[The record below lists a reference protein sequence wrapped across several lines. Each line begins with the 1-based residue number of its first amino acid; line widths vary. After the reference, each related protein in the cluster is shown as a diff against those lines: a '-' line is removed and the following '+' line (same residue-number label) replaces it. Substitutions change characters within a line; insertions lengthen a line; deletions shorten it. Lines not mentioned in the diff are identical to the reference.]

1 MESTFNAKTI
11 WNMDE
16 ARLKS
21 LNIYMI
27 LVEDAFVCWDLNNL
41 YVYLKSIRRVVSGK
55 ITRNQLKD
63 LDNKFEDL
71 EKIKRRMDD
80 DNIDDDDDSV
90 KFYNKADGIYVD
102 LNRLM
107 KAHGLF
113 FREGRDP
120 TKAALER

>member
-1 MESTFNAKTI
+1 MESTFNVKTI

-21 LNIYMI
+21 LNTYMV
-27 LVEDAFVCWDLNNL
+27 LCEDAFVCWDLNNL
-41 YVYLKSIRRVVSGK
+41 YIYLKSIRRVISGK
-55 ITRNQLKD
+55 ITETQLKG
-63 LDNKFEDL
+63 LDEKFEDL
-71 EKIKRRMDD
+71 EKIKRKMDD
-80 DNIDDDDDSV
+80 DNNNDESIPI
-90 KFYNKADGIYVD
+90 KFYGKADEIYID

-107 KAHGLF
+107 KRHGLF

>member
-1 MESTFNAKTI
+1 MESTFNVKTI

-21 LNIYMI
+21 LNTYMV
-27 LVEDAFVCWDLNNL
+27 LCEDAFVCWDLNNL
-41 YVYLKSIRRVVSGK
+41 YTYLKAVRRIASGK
-55 ITRNQLKD
+55 FSTKQLKE
-63 LDNKFEDL
+63 LDSKFSDL
-71 EKIKRRMDD
+71 EEIKRKMDD
-80 DNIDDDDDSV
+80 DNEDESDSI
-90 KFYNKADGIYVD
+90 KFYNQADKIYLE

>member
-1 MESTFNAKTI
+1 MESTFNVKTI

-21 LNIYMI
+21 LNTYMV
-27 LVEDAFVCWDLNNL
+27 LCEDSFVCWDLDNL
-41 YVYLKSIRRVVSGK
+41 YTYLKAIRRIAAGK
-55 ITRNQLKD
+55 FRKTEVEE
-63 LDNKFEDL
+63 LDKKFEEL
-71 EKIKRRMDD
+71 EKIKRKMDE
-80 DNIDDDDDSV
+80 DNAEQSDSI
-90 KFYNKADGIYVD
+90 KFYDKGDEIYLE

>member
-1 MESTFNAKTI
+1 MESTFNVKTI

-21 LNIYMI
+21 LNTYMV
-27 LVEDAFVCWDLNNL
+27 LCEDAFVCWDLNNL
-41 YVYLKSIRRVVSGK
+41 YTYLKAIRRIASGK
-55 ITRNQLKD
+55 FRKTELET
-63 LDNKFEDL
+63 LDKKFEKL
-71 EKIKRRMDD
+71 EGIKRKMDD
-80 DNIDDDDDSV
+80 DREDESDSV
-90 KFYNKADGIYVD
+90 KFYNKADEIYLE

>member
-1 MESTFNAKTI
+1 MESTFNVKTI

-21 LNIYMI
+21 LNTYMV
-27 LVEDAFVCWDLNNL
+27 LCEDAFVCWSLNEI
-41 YVYLKSIRRVVSGK
+41 YTYLKAIRRIASGK
-55 ITRNQLKD
+55 FSPKQLKE
-63 LDNKFEDL
+63 LDTKFSEL
-71 EKIKRRMDD
+71 EKIKRKMDE
-80 DNIDDDDDSV
+80 DNNDETDSV
-90 KFYNKADGIYVD
+90 KFYNQADDIYLE
-102 LNRLM
+102 LNKLM